1 MKKRIFSFVLAVLM
15 IASLLP
21 ATALAANIVKSG
33 TCGAEGDGSNLTW
46 TLDAMKD
53 AVAINAISGVPVD
66 GRLYIQPARNATRA
80 EAAKILMMFHETM
93 TK

>member
-1 MKKRIFSFVLAVLM
+1 
-15 IASLLP
+15 
-21 ATALAANIVKSG
+21 
-33 TCGAEGDGSNLTW
+33 
-46 TLDAMKD
+46 MKD

>member
-1 MKKRIFSFVLAVLM
+1 MVDRTWKPDDLSRFVDADSVGFW
-15 IASLLP
+15 A
-21 ATALAANIVKSG
+21 
-33 TCGAEGDGSNLTW
+33 
-46 TLDAMKD
+46 LDAMKD

-80 EAAKILMMFHETM
+80 EAAKILMIFHETM

>member
-1 MKKRIFSFVLAVLM
+1 MDA
-15 IASLLP
+15 
-21 ATALAANIVKSG
+21 
-33 TCGAEGDGSNLTW
+33 GSVGFW
-46 TLDAMKD
+46 VLDAMKD

-80 EAAKILMMFHETM
+80 ESAKILMMFHETI